1 MQVAEA
7 MVAAAGQ
14 QTVNLPGQRA
24 AAVVVGQMATE
35 ILALEQRIAAV
46 DDLIAEQLDQHPL
59 APIIGSLPGMGP
71 LLTAELLVHTA
82 GMTEYDSPTKLAAH
96 AGLAPVSCDS
106 GTVSGNH
113 RQPRRYHRRLR
124 HILWMAAF
132 TAARECLPP
141 APTTRRNA
149 PKGRTTGKPFSPSR
163 DDASTSSGHS
173 SATAKPSP
181 TGAADPRGSLNQKA
195 PRRRDRDP
203 AGRFTLPT
211 KINRSH
217 METP

>member
-1 MQVAEA
+1 
-7 MVAAAGQ
+7 MVAAARQ
-14 QTVNLPGQRA
+14 QTVTLPGQRA

-46 DDLIAEQLDQHPL
+46 DDLIADQLDQHPL

-82 GMTEYDSPTKLAAH
+82 GMTEYDSPAKLAAH
-96 AGLAPVSCDS
+96 AGLAPVSRDS

-132 TAARECLPP
+132 TAARECPTSRAYYERKRAEGKNHRQAILALARRRVDVLWALIRDRKTFSRP
-141 APTTRRNA
+141 APTAR
-149 PKGRTTGKPFSPSR
+149 
-163 DDASTSSGHS
+163 
-173 SATAKPSP
+173 
-181 TGAADPRGSLNQKA
+181 AAA
-195 PRRRDRDP
+195 
-203 AGRFTLPT
+203 
-211 KINRSH
+211 
-217 METP
+217 